1 MKLSQHR
8 KQKEAAE
15 MKVLIIGGVAGGA
28 TAAARLRRL
37 DEKAEILMF
46 DKGPYVSYA
55 ACGLPYFL
63 GGKLVDDEKR
73 LIVRTPEEFRKKNNI
88 DVRINSRVTSI
99 NREDKKVEVEDITTG
114 IKYIESYDK
123 LIISTGSFP
132 FRPNIPGIDAEGV
145 FTLWSIPDAV
155 RIKEYIREKRVRKA
169 AIVGGGAIG
178 LEVAENL
185 AESGVEVTIVE
196 LSDHLIAPIDAD
208 MALPVLKYVM
218 EKGIKVILND
228 GVTAIEKGDS
238 GLTLRLKESGVVT
251 DMVLMSVGA
260 RPQSE
265 LAKDAGLALNERGF
279 IKTDEYMRTSDHD
292 IYAVGDVTEV
302 RNFITGKPASIA
314 LAGPA
319 NKQGRIAADNIAG
332 IKSRYGGIQGTGILK
347 IFDMTVA
354 FTGLSEREAE
364 RQGLRYDKVLTY
376 HHPHAGYYPG
386 GREMAM
392 KVVFEV
398 PTGKI
403 LGVQIVGYTGV
414 DKRCDVLAASI
425 RMGATAHDLTELEL
439 AYSPPFGTP
448 RDPVN
453 MTGFVIENILEGK
466 VEKAE
471 WSSVEGMPEEG
482 ALFIDVRS
490 GDDISVSTIRIE
502 GFERIPL
509 EELRSRLS
517 GLDREKP
524 VFVHC
529 RNGKEGYF
537 ASCIMRQ
544 EGFDVSNLDGG
555 CLFRDCSLCGCGTE
569 AE

>member
-1 MKLSQHR
+1 M
-8 KQKEAAE
+8 
-15 MKVLIIGGVAGGA
+15 
-28 TAAARLRRL
+28 
-37 DEKAEILMF
+37 
-46 DKGPYVSYA
+46 
-55 ACGLPYFL
+55 
-63 GGKLVDDEKR
+63 
-73 LIVRTPEEFRKKNNI
+73 KKNNI
-88 DVRINSRVTSI
+88 DARVNNRVISI
-99 NREDKKVEVEDITTG
+99 DRENKKVEAEDLSTG
-114 IKYIESYDK
+114 KKYTESYDK

-132 FRPNIPGIDAEGV
+132 FRPNIPGIDSEGV
-145 FTLWSIPDAV
+145 FTLWNIPDAV
-155 RIKEYIREKRVRKA
+155 KIKKYMREKGVKKA

-185 AESGVEVTIVE
+185 AESDIEVTIVE

-208 MALPVLKYVM
+208 MALPVLKYVT

-238 GLTLRLKESGVVT
+238 GLILRLKESGVAT

-265 LAKDAGLALNERGF
+265 LAKEAGLALNERGF
-279 IKTDEYMRTSDHD
+279 IKVDEHMRTSNPD

-302 RNFITGKPASIA
+302 KNFITGKPASIA

-319 NKQGRIAADNIAG
+319 NKQGRTAADNIAG
-332 IKSRYGGIQGTGILK
+332 IKSKYGGIQGTGILK

-354 FTGLSEREAE
+354 FTGLSEREAV
-364 RQGLRYDKVLTY
+364 RQGLSFDKVLTY

-386 GREMAM
+386 GMDMAM
-392 KVVFEV
+392 KTVFEV
-398 PTGKI
+398 PTGRI
-403 LGVQIVGYTGV
+403 LGAQIVGYTGV

-425 RMGATAHDLTELEL
+425 RMGATASDLEELEL

-453 MTGFVIENILEGK
+453 MAGSVIENILEGNM
-466 VEKAE
+466 EKAE

-482 ALFIDVRS
+482 ALFIDVR
-490 GDDISVSTIRIE
+490 GDDDISVSTIKIK

-517 GLDREKP
+517 GLDRDKP
-524 VFVHC
+524 VYIC

-555 CLFRDCSLCGCGTE
+555 CLFHDCSLCGCGKETE
-569 AE
+569 E

>member
-1 MKLSQHR
+1 
-8 KQKEAAE
+8 

-37 DEKAEILMF
+37 DEKAEIIMF
-46 DKGPYVSYA
+46 DKGQHVSYA

-63 GGKLVDDEKR
+63 NEKLINDDKR
-73 LIVRTPEEFRKKNNI
+73 LIIRTPEEFRKKNNI

-145 FTLWSIPDAV
+145 FTLWKIPDGI
-155 RIKEYIREKRVRKA
+155 RIRKYIREKKVRRA

-185 AESGVEVTIVE
+185 VESGVEVTIVE
-196 LSDHLIAPIDAD
+196 LSDHLIAPIDAE

-238 GLTLRLKESGVVT
+238 GLTLRLKESKSEIGA

-265 LAKDAGLALNERGF
+265 LAKETGLVLNERGF
-279 IKTDEYMRTSDHD
+279 IKTDEHMRTSDPD
-292 IYAVGDVTEV
+292 IYAAGDVVEV
-302 RNFITGKPASIA
+302 KNFITGKPASVA

-332 IKSRYGGIQGTGILK
+332 IASRYGGIQGTGILK

-354 FTGLSEREAE
+354 FTGLSEREAQK
-364 RQGLRYDKVLTY
+364 QGLPYDKVLTY

-386 GREMAM
+386 GQDMAM

-403 LGVQIVGYTGV
+403 LGAQIVGYTGV

-425 RMGATAHDLTELEL
+425 RMGAPAHDLTEFEL
-439 AYSPPFGTP
+439 AYSPPFGAP

-453 MTGFVIENILEGK
+453 TAGTVIENILEGK
-466 VEKAE
+466 MKKAE
-471 WSSVEGMPEEG
+471 WNAVEAMPEEG

-517 GLDREKP
+517 GIDKNRP
-524 VFVHC
+524 VYIHC
-529 RNGKEGYF
+529 KNGKEGYF

-544 EGFDVSNLDGG
+544 EGFNVSNLDGG
-555 CLFRDCSLCGCGTE
+555 SLFRECSLCGCGKE
-569 AE
+569 VEV

>member
-1 MKLSQHR
+1 
-8 KQKEAAE
+8 
-15 MKVLIIGGVAGGA
+15 MKVVIVGGVAGGA
-28 TAAARLRRL
+28 TAAARIRRL
-37 DEKAEILMF
+37 NEQAEIVVF
-46 DKGPYVSYA
+46 ERSGYISYA
-55 ACGLPYFL
+55 NCGLPYYI
-63 GGKLVDDEKR
+63 GDVITDRSD
-73 LIVRTPEEFRKKNNI
+73 LILQTPESFFSRFHVNMKVRHEVTAIHPEKKEVTVKNLETGEEF
-88 DVRINSRVTSI
+88 
-99 NREDKKVEVEDITTG
+99 E
-114 IKYIESYDK
+114 ESYDK

-132 FRPNIPGIDAEGV
+132 FRPNIPGIDSEGV
-145 FTLWSIPDAV
+145 FTLWNIPDAV
-155 RIKEYIREKRVRKA
+155 KIKKYMREKGVKKA

-185 AESGVEVTIVE
+185 AESDIEVTIVE

-208 MALPVLKYVM
+208 MALPVLKYVT

-238 GLTLRLKESGVVT
+238 GLILRLKESGVAT

-265 LAKDAGLALNERGF
+265 LAKEAGLALNERGF
-279 IKTDEYMRTSDHD
+279 IKVDEHMRTSDPD

-302 RNFITGKPASIA
+302 KNFITGKPASIA

-319 NKQGRIAADNIAG
+319 NKQGRTAADNIAG
-332 IKSRYGGIQGTGILK
+332 IKSKYGGIQGTGILK

-354 FTGLSEREAE
+354 FTGLSEREAV
-364 RQGLRYDKVLTY
+364 RQGLSFDKVLTY

-386 GREMAM
+386 GMDMAM
-392 KVVFEV
+392 KTVFEV
-398 PTGKI
+398 PTGRI
-403 LGVQIVGYTGV
+403 LGAQIVGYTGV

-425 RMGATAHDLTELEL
+425 RMGATSSDLEELEL

-453 MTGFVIENILEGK
+453 MAGSVIENILEGNM
-466 VEKAE
+466 EKAE

-482 ALFIDVRS
+482 ALFIDVR
-490 GDDISVSTIRIE
+490 GDDDISVSTIKIK

-517 GLDREKP
+517 GLDRDKP
-524 VFVHC
+524 VYVHC

-555 CLFRDCSLCGCGTE
+555 CLFHDCSLCGCGKETE
-569 AE
+569 E